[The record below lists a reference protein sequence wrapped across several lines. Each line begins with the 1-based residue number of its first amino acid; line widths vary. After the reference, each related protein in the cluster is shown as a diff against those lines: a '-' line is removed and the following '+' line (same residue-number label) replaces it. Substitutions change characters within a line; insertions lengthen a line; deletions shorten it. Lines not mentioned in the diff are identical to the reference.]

1 MKKLPFKLLTKNSVI
16 SILLLVAILIIPD
29 NNVMNIPSHEIKQ
42 LLLFILCVQGMKT
55 GSKTFMTEQ
64 TK

>member
-29 NNVMNIPSHEIKQ
+29 KNFMNIPSHEIKQ

-55 GSKTFMTEQ
+55 GSNTFMTEQ
-64 TK
+64 AK